1 MSNHVTSVGNALAL
15 LQILQDRKNIR
26 VIDAA
31 QELGVARS
39 TAHRLLSTLKEFGF
53 AVQDGEKSYALS
65 PWWRGGKQ
73 SVTAETALPMA
84 RPHLK
89 WLMERTEETIHF
101 MQPEGRMVQII
112 ETIECEHGLRVG
124 NRVGSLFP
132 AHIVAAGRL
141 FLGRMTIEELK
152 LMYPAGPPEDS
163 GVIAMEDF
171 YASFQSQRPYAV
183 TYGRGERGVNAVAM
197 LVDDPDRRG
206 IAAVSLSGPSFRM
219 LPQTIA
225 QMTDLLQECVQR
237 INASIRQQRR

>member
-1 MSNHVTSVGNALAL
+1 MSNPVTSVGNALTL

-26 VIDAA
+26 VVDAA

-53 AVQDGEKSYALS
+53 AVQEGEKAYALS

-73 SVTAETALPMA
+73 PVTADTALPLA
-84 RPHLK
+84 RPHLE

-101 MQPEGRMVQII
+101 MRPEGRMVQII
-112 ETIECEHGLRVG
+112 ETIECAHGLRVG
-124 NRVGSLFP
+124 NRVGALFP

-141 FLGRMTIEELK
+141 FLGRMTLEELK
-152 LMYPAGPPEDS
+152 LIYPEGPPVDS
-163 GVIAMEDF
+163 GVIGMEDF
-171 YASFQSQRPYAV
+171 YASFQSRRPYAV

-197 LVDDPDRRG
+197 LVNDPDQRG

-219 LPQTIA
+219 LPQAIA
-225 QMTDLLQECVQR
+225 QMTDLLQECVHR
-237 INASIRQQRR
+237 INASLLAQR